1 MRSLVPLFALML
13 LPAAPTLAQTTMKE
27 VRKVCAAE
35 AKEQG
40 LEGSAAKKFRKQCV
54 QTRSA
59 DLPESEKQLT
69 PQQAKMKKCAA
80 DAKAQ
85 GLKGEEYKTFRNQ
98 CLRAKP
104 A

>member
-1 MRSLVPLFALML
+1 MRKLILLITLAL
-13 LPAAPTLAQTTMKE
+13 LPGAQALAQSTMKE
-27 VRKVCAAE
+27 VRKACAAE
-35 AKEQG
+35 SKQQG

-69 PQQAKMKKCAA
+69 PQQTKMKKCAA

-85 GLKGEEYKTFRNQ
+85 GLKGEEYKTFRNE
-98 CLRAKP
+98 CLRSKP
-104 A
+104 I